1 MNARH
6 WIVAL
11 LVVVALAVGL
21 PTSAAAQCVRDAFL
35 TIGGSA
41 AATRASQAP
50 VQLSEAQ
57 LMALPIST
65 ITTSTEWTPLSRF
78 DGPLLSDVLKL
89 APVQGK
95 MLHIFALDDYSISIP
110 WSDMAQYGVIL
121 AHTQDGQRM
130 SRRRFGPLFVIYP
143 RDKFAS
149 LQTPTTVAKFI
160 WQVCRID
167 VE

>member
-1 MNARH
+1 MNARDV
-6 WIVAL
+6 IVAFL
-11 LVVVALAVGL
+11 IVVALAVGL
-21 PTSAAAQCVRDAFL
+21 PTSAAEQCVRDAFL
-35 TIGGSA
+35 TIGGPA
-41 AATRASQAP
+41 AATGAGQAP
-50 VQLSEAQ
+50 VHLTEAQ
-57 LMALPIST
+57 LLALPIST

-143 RDKFAS
+143 RDRFAS

>member
-6 WIVAL
+6 VILAL
-11 LVVVALAVGL
+11 LVAAPLAVVL
-21 PTSAAAQCVRDAFL
+21 PTSAAEHCVPDAFL
-35 TIGGSA
+35 TIGGPPEGTG
-41 AATRASQAP
+41 ATRPPIA
-50 VQLSEAQ
+50 LTEAE
-57 LMALPIST
+57 LLALPTAT
-65 ITTSTEWTPLSRF
+65 ITTSTDWTPVSRF

-95 MLHIFALDDYSISIP
+95 TLHIFALDDYSISIP

-121 AHTQDGQRM
+121 AHSQDGQRM

-149 LQTPTTVAKFI
+149 LQTPITGAKFI

>member
-1 MNARH
+1 MNARNV
-6 WIVAL
+6 IVAL
-11 LVVVALAVGL
+11 LVAAPLAIVL
-21 PTSAAAQCVRDAFL
+21 PTSAAEHCVRDAFL
-35 TIGGSA
+35 TIGGPSA
-41 AATRASQAP
+41 GTAVGRPPIVLT
-50 VQLSEAQ
+50 EAD
-57 LMALPIST
+57 LLALPTST

-78 DGPLLSDVLKL
+78 EGPLLSDVLKL
-89 APVQGK
+89 APLQGK
-95 MLHIFALDDYSISIP
+95 TLHIFALDDYSISIP

-121 AHTQDGQRM
+121 AHSQDGERM

-149 LQTPTTVAKFI
+149 LQTPITGAKFI

>member
-35 TIGGSA
+35 TIGSPA
-41 AATRASQAP
+41 AATGAGQAS
-50 VQLSEAQ
+50 VHLTEAQ
-57 LMALPIST
+57 LLALPIST

>member
-1 MNARH
+1 MNARNV
-6 WIVAL
+6 ILAL
-11 LVVVALAVGL
+11 LVAAPLAIVL
-21 PTSAAAQCVRDAFL
+21 PTSAAEHCVRDAFL
-35 TIGGSA
+35 TIGGPPEGTR
-41 AATRASQAP
+41 ATRPPIA
-50 VQLSEAQ
+50 LTEAD
-57 LMALPIST
+57 LLALPTST

-95 MLHIFALDDYSISIP
+95 TLHIFALDDYSISIP

-121 AHTQDGQRM
+121 AHSQDGQRM

-149 LQTPTTVAKFI
+149 LQTPVTGAKFI